1 MISRISGV
9 ITVITLLITGRGPP
23 CTIQKAMQV
32 AVISW
37 SQQMNRELSG
47 QFAPL
52 EHCLDAAQIGSRESI
67 NHEGS
72 DESNFVQ
79 AGTWWHSNDDIWYM
93 SVRKRILIREVSWEK
108 RFGMACY
115 TDERQAPSHEVVCW
129 HTQVYSICTCE
140 CVHMSIVCITPVAL
154 NNLCPTPQRT
164 SAA

>member
-1 MISRISGV
+1 MITR
-9 ITVITLLITGRGPP
+9 RGPP
-23 CTIQKAMQV
+23 CTLQKTLQV
-32 AVISW
+32 AVIFW
-37 SQQMNRELSG
+37 SQQMNRELSA

-52 EHCLDAAQIGSRESI
+52 EHCLDAQIVSRESI

-79 AGTWWHSNDDIWYM
+79 AGSMTNDDIWYVFM
-93 SVRKRILIREVSWEK
+93 HGGLYLCV
-108 RFGMACY
+108 
-115 TDERQAPSHEVVCW
+115 
-129 HTQVYSICTCE
+129 